1 MSSRYAQFIAANNA
15 LFACMEGT
23 SAEQFSAMS
32 PCAQTEVCR
41 AETAAVQSFLQNDD
55 CSFRN
60 LLNARIENLSNT
72 MWELGTDV
80 ADKSQHP
87 PIMI

>member
-23 SAEQFSAMS
+23 SAEQYGAMS
-32 PCAQTEVCR
+32 ATQQSNVCA
-41 AETAAVQSFLQNDD
+41 AETSAVRSFLENDD

-60 LLNARIENLSNT
+60 LLSARIENTST
-72 MWELGTDV
+72 QM
-80 ADKSQHP
+80 
-87 PIMI
+87 

>member
-23 SAEQFSAMS
+23 SAEQYAAMAA
-32 PCAQTEVCR
+32 PQQADVCR
-41 AETAAVQSFLQNDD
+41 AETAAVQAMLQNDD
-55 CSFRN
+55 CSFQN

-72 MWELGTDV
+72 M
-80 ADKSQHP
+80 
-87 PIMI
+87 